1 VLALIAAVITCAGT
15 VAAALITTR
24 KAGPAGTVPA
34 PATGTATATA
44 PVSKAFWL
52 GLAGLAAWIIP
63 VAAYVLVLPGLY
75 IGIREQNGPRRLTAP
90 GTVLCAVSLG
100 LAVINSAV
108 GAWQGAHG
116 TGWWQ

>member
-24 KAGPAGTVPA
+24 KAGPAGTVPV
-34 PATGTATATA
+34 PATGTATA

-52 GLAGLAAWIIP
+52 GLAGMAAWIIP

-90 GTVLCAVSLG
+90 GIGLCAVSLG

-116 TGWWQ
+116 TAWWQQ